1 MSKKIQRKFIHYL
14 PAQANK
20 EKTET
25 KGFNIQAA
33 VTVLGGITGI
43 LVAVLWV
50 AGRFY
55 AAAYFNA
62 MNIPPFQITYSIWE
76 YAEASWLLL
85 ILYILSKIY
94 QPALLAVVIVLIV
107 ILSIW
112 MLQRLFPKLKLER
125 ALQLINAQTQKFWRS
140 IQYVLMLL
148 LGSYFFYI
156 LLLTFIDIQV
166 AGKNDGQNVVLRR
179 SRAVDVF
186 SKDFLPLGQGQVV
199 PDTSPA
205 IMQYSGLRL
214 LTFNNEKYY
223 LFRDVDPATCRPVQV
238 FVINNSPNI
247 QVVLGD
253 VSPLASSCSVTP

>member
-50 AGRFY
+50 SGRFY

-94 QPALLAVVIVLIV
+94 QPVLLTVTIVLTV
-107 ILSIW
+107 ILLIW
-112 MLQRLFPKLKLER
+112 MLQRIFPKLKIER
-125 ALQLINAQTQKFWRS
+125 ALQLINAQIQKFWQS
-140 IQYVLMLL
+140 IQYALILL
-148 LGSYFFYI
+148 LGAYLFYI
-156 LLLTFIDIQV
+156 LLLTFIDIK
-166 AGKNDGQNVVLRR
+166 AAGWNDGKNIVLEK
-179 SRAVDVF
+179 SRAVEVF
-186 SKDFLPLGQGQVV
+186 SKDFLPLGQGRVV

-205 IMQYSGLRL
+205 VIQYDGLRL

-223 LFRDVDPATCRPVQV
+223 LFRDVDPATCKPVQV

-253 VSPLASSCSVTP
+253 VSPVDPPCPVTP